1 MRRPPRSATGGS
13 ARAAWCL
20 LWNRP
25 AAHGHHWAINYTR
38 GNDPPYEATNPDSGT
53 GGWFGR
59 APAER
64 LAPQPYAPPT
74 AAAQRALRTRME
86 SRFRP
91 AGTAIDRRRDRQ
103 RGRRD
108 CRTRVRI
115 AASGPAGT
123 AIDRAREGS
132 DTGRIAG
139 PMSRI
144 GASGP
149 RWNRPRP
156 RPLTTAGRKAFQARV
171 RNRRF
176 RPRLPS
182 GPCQAPY
189 KSKRISR

>member
-1 MRRPPRSATGGS
+1 MRRRPGAPCTHSTPAHPDNQPGG
-13 ARAAWCL
+13 
-20 LWNRP
+20 
-25 AAHGHHWAINYTR
+25 
-38 GNDPPYEATNPDSGT
+38 
-53 GGWFGR
+53 GR

-64 LAPQPYAPPT
+64 LAPQPYAPQQ
-74 AAAQRALRTRME
+74 QRRRGHCEPVWE

-91 AGTAIDRRRDRQ
+91 AGTAIDRRRERQ
-103 RGRRD
+103 RGRKD

-123 AIDRAREGS
+123 GIDRAREGS